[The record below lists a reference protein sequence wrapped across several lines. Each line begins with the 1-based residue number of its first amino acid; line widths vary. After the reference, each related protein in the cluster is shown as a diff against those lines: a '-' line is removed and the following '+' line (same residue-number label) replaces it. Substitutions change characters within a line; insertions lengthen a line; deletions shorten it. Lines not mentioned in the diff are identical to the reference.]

1 MSTEAPHRTRADE
14 DMTTTELAI
23 TLAAGIVAASY
34 IAFILVPAVSAYGR
48 FWEKVGAGFLTLFIL
63 GALVGIGAGL
73 GLAIVWSYD
82 RYA

>member
-1 MSTEAPHRTRADE
+1 MNLDL
-14 DMTTTELAI
+14 TTTELAV
-23 TLAAGIVAASY
+23 TLAAGIVGAGY

-48 FWEKVGAGFLTLFIL
+48 IWEKVGAGFLTLFIL
-63 GALVGIGAGL
+63 AALVGVGGAL

>member
-1 MSTEAPHRTRADE
+1 
-14 DMTTTELAI
+14 MTTTELAI
-23 TLAAGIVAASY
+23 TLATGIVAAGY
-34 IAFILVPAVSAYGR
+34 IAFILVPAISAYGR

-63 GALVGIGAGL
+63 ATLIGIGAIF